1 MANTLL
7 TTTKMTLEA
16 LRILRNKLVFSKL
29 VRRDFDPEF
38 AREGAKIGDTLN
50 IRKPP
55 RYAGTTGATIT
66 VEDATETSV
75 ALVLNTQFNVGIQFT
90 SKDLA
95 LSIDKFSERFLQPAV
110 ATIANKID
118 FDGLNLY
125 KDVASAVG
133 TPATV
138 PAALLTYLQAKQRLA
153 EESAPVDDQLSVV
166 ITPEMEATIVNALD
180 GLFQDS
186 TEISAQYKK
195 GLMGIAAGFKWYMD
209 QNIRTHTSGIYTTG
223 STPLVNGASQ
233 TGSTI
238 VSDGWANSTAVLKD
252 GDVITFAG
260 VSNVNPQNRQSTGS
274 LKQFVV
280 TADSSSDGS
289 GNLTIPISP
298 ALTPTGQFQTCTA
311 SPANNAAIVP
321 LGAESTDSPNG
332 LAFHKDAFA
341 LGMARL
347 PLPGGTDR
355 AGRASDEESGL
366 SIRMIS
372 DYDITTDNFIS
383 RLDVLYGWST
393 LYPEL
398 ACRIPS

>member
-1 MANTLL
+1 
-7 TTTKMTLEA
+7 
-16 LRILRNKLVFSKL
+16 VQFS
-29 VRRDFDPEF
+29 
-38 AREGAKIGDTLN
+38 
-50 IRKPP
+50 
-55 RYAGTTGATIT
+55 
-66 VEDATETSV
+66 
-75 ALVLNTQFNVGIQFT
+75 

-118 FDGLNLY
+118 YDGLNLY

-138 PAALLTYLQAKQRLA
+138 PSALLTYLQAKQRLA
-153 EESAPVDDQLSVV
+153 EEAAPVDDQLSVV
-166 ITPEMEATIVNALD
+166 VTPEMEATIVNALD

-186 TEISAQYKK
+186 TEISSQYKK

-209 QNIRTHTSGIYTTG
+209 QNIRTHTSGVYTTG

-238 VSDGWANSTAVLKD
+238 ITDGWANSTAVLTD

-260 VSNVNPQNRQSTGS
+260 VNNVNPQNRQSTGV

-280 TADSSSDGS
+280 TAASSSDGS

-298 ALTPTGQFQTCTA
+298 ALTPSGQFQTCTA
-311 SPANNAAIVP
+311 SPANNAAVVP
-321 LGAESTDSPNG
+321 LGAESTDAPNG
-332 LAFHKDAFA
+332 MAFHKDAFA

-347 PLPGGTDR
+347 PLPGGTDQ
-355 AGRASDEESGL
+355 AGQASDEDSGL
-366 SIRMIS
+366 SIRIIS

-383 RLDVLYGWST
+383 RLDVLYGWVT